1 MEDLWGIYSKHNSSL
16 TARLML
22 SVSLGYIVQC
32 TPLSLTNL
40 FPPIFISEECTRWP
54 RWRND
59 TRSQAVMYRFGESC
73 LRLGYFW
80 RVVVEVEWI
89 FWELAMHAASM
100 LGGWIKH
107 EFACGW
113 LDMTKRHEKPKVRTQ
128 SDLHLKSPLPT
139 VLSHLAILSPLTAHQ
154 WPCPY
159 VTKTCHWGW
168 GTLEDYKRRE
178 DKRAPG
184 GDKNNTFFN
193 SVSMCAWH

>member
-1 MEDLWGIYSKHNSSL
+1 MQKFQQWTTGAI
-16 TARLML
+16 ARLVL
-22 SVSLGYIVQC
+22 SVSLGYIVQR

-40 FPPIFISEECTRWP
+40 FPPVFISEECTRWP
-54 RWRND
+54 RQRND
-59 TRSQAVMYRFGESC
+59 TRSQAVMYRFGKLC

-80 RVVVEVEWI
+80 QVAVEVEWI
-89 FWELAMHAASM
+89 FWELAMHVASM
-100 LGGWIKH
+100 LGGWIKG

-139 VLSHLAILSPLTAHQ
+139 VLSHLAILSPLAAHQ

-159 VTKTCHWGW
+159 VAKTCHWNL
-168 GTLEDYKRRE
+168 GTPGDYKRRE

-193 SVSMCAWH
+193 SVSMCAWR